1 MSSVGREK
9 ILVIAPSWIGDC
21 VMAQPSLALLR
32 QQYPDATIHVFAPK
46 WSLPVLK
53 RMPEVDEVLENPFGH
68 GELKL
73 LKRMRLGRML
83 GKQGFTRALILPNSM
98 KSALVPYFA
107 KIPIRTGFVG
117 EMRYHLINDIRVLNE
132 VKLPKMVDRYTSL
145 SYPATQSLPINS
157 PMPVLTVDSQS
168 QAASVEKFS
177 LNLERPIVSICPGA
191 EYGIAKRWPVKHFAQ
206 VVRQC
211 VEKGWQVWY
220 FGSHKDAPIAQE
232 ITELSGGLGINLC
245 GKTKLDEAVDLLAL
259 SNVVLCNDSGLMHIA
274 AALQRPIVVI
284 YGSSSSD
291 HTPPLSEC
299 VEILSLNLECSPCF
313 ERECP
318 LGHMRCLEDLSY
330 ELVFDAINKLIN
342 NSLPENNLNNV

>member
-9 ILVIAPSWIGDC
+9 ILVVAPSWIGDC
-21 VMAQPSLALLR
+21 VMAQPSLAMLR
-32 QQYPDATIHVFAPK
+32 QQYPDAVIHVFAPK

-73 LKRMRLGRML
+73 LKRIKLGRTL
-83 GKQGFTRALILPNSM
+83 SKQGFIRALILPNSM

-132 VKLPKMVDRYTSL
+132 AKLPKMVDRYTSL
-145 SYPATQSLPINS
+145 SYPTNQSLPINS
-157 PMPVLTVDSQS
+157 PMPVLSVDLQS
-168 QAASVEKFS
+168 QAESVEKFS
-177 LNLERPIVSICPGA
+177 LNLESPIVAICPGA
-191 EYGIAKRWPVKHFAQ
+191 EYGVAKRWSTRHFAQ
-206 VVRQC
+206 VVKQC
-211 VEKGWQVWY
+211 VANGCQVWY
-220 FGSHKDAPIAQE
+220 FGSNKDAPIAQE
-232 ITELSGGLGINLC
+232 IIELSGGLGINLC

-259 SNVVLCNDSGLMHIA
+259 SSVVVCNDSGLMHIA

-284 YGSSSSD
+284 YGSSSAD

-318 LGHMRCLEDLSY
+318 LGHMRCLEDLSH
-330 ELVFDAINKLIN
+330 EVVLNSINKLMTQ
-342 NSLPENNLNNV
+342 SLPENN